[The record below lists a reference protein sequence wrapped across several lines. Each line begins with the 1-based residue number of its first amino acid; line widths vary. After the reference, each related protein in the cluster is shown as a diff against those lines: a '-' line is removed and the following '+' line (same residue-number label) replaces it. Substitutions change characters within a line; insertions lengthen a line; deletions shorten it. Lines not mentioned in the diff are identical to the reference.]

1 MATQL
6 RQAFSLRR
14 GMGIETAPRHV
25 KQGVQHGLAGRP
37 SVDGLLMLE
46 MQLPEK
52 NPAVTVTAPP

>member
-25 KQGVQHGLAGRP
+25 KQGVQHSLAGRP
-37 SVDGLLMLE
+37 SVDGLLMLG

-52 NPAVTVTAPP
+52 VQR